1 MSPNSKLKIDLTE
14 RFPHLRYAPIV
25 EAVVEIRALAEGTW
39 EEPTVRS
46 YFEPKL
52 AGYAYFDSPR
62 EFRHELEMKVGQ
74 APKQMVKD
82 MGLKGVRFRSHDQL
96 QIVQLNRDGFVFSR
110 LQPYEDWEQL
120 SREAMRLWQFY
131 AELARP
137 TEIQRIG
144 LRFINRMQL
153 PPREVQFEDYI
164 QSGPQPPKELE
175 LPFLGFM
182 HHDTLAVPGYSYAIN
197 LIRTIQVPPNL
208 QTEGVAL
215 ILDIDVF
222 TAEAFELREG
232 AIEQRL
238 PEMRWLK
245 NKVFFGSITEKAL
258 EIFR

>member
-1 MSPNSKLKIDLTE
+1 MSAGTATG
-14 RFPHLRYAPIV
+14 RGH
-25 EAVVEIRALAEGTW
+25 EALSREIRDL
-39 EEPTVRS
+39 
-46 YFEPKL
+46 
-52 AGYAYFDSPR
+52 AYFDSPR

-82 MGLKGVRFRSHDQL
+82 MGLKGLRFRSRDQL

-197 LIRTIQVPPNL
+197 LIRTISGTTQPAQAPARAGRCGG
-208 QTEGVAL
+208 EGL
-215 ILDIDVF
+215 Y
-222 TAEAFELREG
+222 
-232 AIEQRL
+232 
-238 PEMRWLK
+238 
-245 NKVFFGSITEKAL
+245 AL
-258 EIFR
+258 EVARRSRSRGRQPAPCQCDRLARG